1 MHSKFFLITRKEN
14 GKAVKYAHVGTGNF
28 NESTA
33 SIYSDISLLTRD
45 KRITEEVEK
54 LFGFYKNNYK
64 TGSYKHLIVA
74 PWDMRKRYLALINKE
89 IHNAK
94 EGNEAFIYLK
104 LNSIV
109 DEELIRKLYA
119 ASKAGVK
126 IKMRVRGIC
135 SLVPGIKGVSE
146 NIEVRS
152 IVDKYLEH
160 SRIMVF
166 CNGGDM
172 RFYLSSADIMSRNLD
187 HRSEVA
193 VPVFDIEA
201 QKMLL
206 RYMELQFADN
216 VKSRIIEQNMR
227 NRYFTAGS
235 TKQVRSQLE
244 FYKVLK
250 SLNK

>member
-1 MHSKFFLITRKEN
+1 
-14 GKAVKYAHVGTGNF
+14 
-28 NESTA
+28 
-33 SIYSDISLLTRD
+33 
-45 KRITEEVEK
+45 
-54 LFGFYKNNYK
+54 
-64 TGSYKHLIVA
+64 
-74 PWDMRKRYLALINKE
+74 
-89 IHNAK
+89 
-94 EGNEAFIYLK
+94 
-104 LNSIV
+104 
-109 DEELIRKLYA
+109 
-119 ASKAGVK
+119 
-126 IKMRVRGIC
+126 
-135 SLVPGIKGVSE
+135 
-146 NIEVRS
+146 
-152 IVDKYLEH
+152 
-160 SRIMVF
+160 
-166 CNGGDM
+166 
-172 RFYLSSADIMSRNLD
+172 MSRNLD